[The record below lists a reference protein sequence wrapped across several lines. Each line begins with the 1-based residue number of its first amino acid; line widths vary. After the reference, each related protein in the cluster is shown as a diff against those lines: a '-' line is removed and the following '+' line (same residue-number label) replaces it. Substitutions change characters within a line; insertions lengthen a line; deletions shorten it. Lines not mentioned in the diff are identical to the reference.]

1 MKKIVIDDAKLNAL
15 NDALKTTSKVTHI
28 EIADIIGKCRKGN
41 IVEARRIVCYILRE
55 HYKYTWHTIK
65 ELMGFGDHTSAL
77 HHCKNHINLTYDKN
91 YQSKYN
97 QIIKE
102 LEL

>member
-1 MKKIVIDDAKLNAL
+1 MRKIVIDDAKLNAL
-15 NDALKTTSKVTHI
+15 NDALKATSKVTHI
-28 EIADIIGKCRKGN
+28 EIADIMGKCRKGN
-41 IVEARRIVCYILRE
+41 IVEARRIVCYILRDR
-55 HYKYTWHTIK
+55 HKYSWHTIK
-65 ELMGFGDHTSAL
+65 KLMGFRDHISAIY
-77 HHCKNHINLTYDKN
+77 HCKNHINLTYDKS

>member
-1 MKKIVIDDAKLNAL
+1 MNRLIIDDIKLDRFNNVL
-15 NDALKTTSKVTHI
+15 NITSKVTQI
-28 EIADIIGKCRKGN
+28 KTPDILGKCRKDN
-41 IVEARRIVCYILRE
+41 IVEARRLVCYILRE

-65 ELMGFGDHTSAL
+65 ELMGFNDHTSVL
-77 HHCKNHINLTYDKN
+77 HHCKNHINLTYDKS

-97 QIIKE
+97 QIIKQ

>member
-1 MKKIVIDDAKLNAL
+1 MRKIVIDDAKMKALDDALNA
-15 NDALKTTSKVTHI
+15 TSKVTNI
-28 EIADIIGKCRKGN
+28 GIADIMGKCRKGN

-77 HHCKNHINLTYDKN
+77 HHCNNHINLTYDKS

>member
-1 MKKIVIDDAKLNAL
+1 MKKEIIDDTKLNVFNTL
-15 NDALKTTSKVTHI
+15 LSTTSEVTKIKTT
-28 EIADIIGKCRKGN
+28 DILGKCRKDN
-41 IVEARRIVCYILRE
+41 IVEARRLVCYILRE

-77 HHCKNHINLTYDKN
+77 HHCKNHINLTYDRN
-91 YQSKYN
+91 YQHKYN

>member
-1 MKKIVIDDAKLNAL
+1 MRKIVIDDIKQNVL
-15 NDALKTTSKVTHI
+15 NDILKATSKVTHI
-28 EIADIIGKCRKGN
+28 EIADIIGKCRKDN

-55 HYKYTWHTIK
+55 KHKYSWCTIR
-65 ELMGFGDHTSAL
+65 ELMGFSDHTSVL
-77 HHCKNHINLTYDKN
+77 HHCRNHINLTYDKN
-91 YQSKYN
+91 YINKYN

>member
-1 MKKIVIDDAKLNAL
+1 MRKIVIDDVKLNVFNSVL
-15 NDALKTTSKVTHI
+15 NTISKVTHI
-28 EIADIIGKCRKGN
+28 EIADILGKCRKGN

-55 HYKYTWHTIK
+55 HYRYTWHTIK
-65 ELMGFGDHTSAL
+65 KLMGFRDHTSVIY
-77 HHCKNHINLTYDKN
+77 HCKNHINLTYDKS